1 MLNSRRERMK
11 VGAIKRVNRAMNRL
25 SFSGKSAPPAGQ
37 GGQQMPGERNMGNVA
52 GSVGRAQNVHGIARG
67 AREKRSLLL
76 LTAVAISGRLCGARL
91 ERRTWQAA
99 RDGGGVSSSALF
111 SLRHNRRLLIQWPL

>member
-52 GSVGRAQNVHGIARG
+52 GSVSGSMSGFGSQPNQPEMRNRG
-67 AREKRSLLL
+67 TSYSK
-76 LTAVAISGRLCGARL
+76 AIVGGLKSVVPSGRR
-91 ERRTWQAA
+91 
-99 RDGGGVSSSALF
+99 GGGHKSMSSDSA
-111 SLRHNRRLLIQWPL
+111 HWDE